1 MKPNIIKLRY
11 LKDGKPAGRPYT
23 YFSENPVTI
32 GDVVQVNEHAKGLV
46 VDIDIPEEEIA
57 DIKHLVKYI
66 HGKLE
71 ERL

>member
-1 MKPNIIKLRY
+1 MTPQIIKICFI
-11 LKDGKPAGRPYT
+11 KDGKAIGRHYT

-32 GDVVQVNEHAKGLV
+32 GDVVQVNEYAKGLV